1 MIRNSSGFDVNRNG
15 EVALVAQINSG
26 SVFALRTADGSYHMV
41 HVTSETTDEGDIFN
55 PYQSFSLSLLDDRRI
70 YLTGIDI
77 LDRNL
82 LYLAEPLF

>member
-1 MIRNSSGFDVNRNG
+1 MQSS
-15 EVALVAQINSG
+15 EI
-26 SVFALRTADGSYHMV
+26 
-41 HVTSETTDEGDIFN
+41 TDAGDIFK
-55 PYQSFSLSLLDDRRI
+55 PYQTFSLSLLDDRRI